1 MNRRSFLKL
10 LPILTGALTL
20 SPSIIKNVNVPTIKK
35 FEKRKLK
42 CIWTVEMEQ
51 DLQCYYNIKA
61 EDEITKILTERAN
74 IDMEKEMWIKYT

>member
-51 DLQCYYNIKA
+51 DIQYYHNIKA